1 MAFFPVC
8 SSYPGILGELYSAA
22 FNGPGFNWICSP
34 AVTELETVV
43 LDWLATLLNL
53 PACYLSAGE
62 GGGVI
67 HGTASEAILT
77 VMVAAR
83 ERYLDNKCAGL
94 TGEEKATKKAIIRGR
109 LVALGSDQSHS
120 CTEKAALIAGVHY
133 KSIPCNLQD
142 DLSLRGS
149 NLRKSLEECAQAGLE
164 PFYLTATLGTTATC
178 AVDDFEEIAC
188 ISREAQDL
196 WIHVDAAY
204 AGSALICEEFHH
216 LPQHFEKFNSF
227 NVNLHKWL
235 LTNFDAR

>member
-34 AVTELETVV
+34 AVTELEAIV
-43 LDWLATLLNL
+43 LDWLANLLNL
-53 PACYLSAGE
+53 PTCYLSFGE

-67 HGTASEAILT
+67 HGTASEAIPT

-83 ERYLDNKCAGL
+83 ERYLDDICSGL
-94 TGEEKATKKAIIRGR
+94 TGDEKATKKAMIRGR

-133 KSIPCNLQD
+133 KSIQCSLQD
-142 DLSLRGS
+142 DLALKVSG
-149 NLRKSLEECAQAGLE
+149 LRKSLEECAKAGLL

-178 AVDDFEEIAC
+178 AIDDLKKQLLFPKIKAC
-188 ISREAQDL
+188 
-196 WIHVDAAY
+196 
-204 AGSALICEEFHH
+204 GSMLMLRTQAL
-216 LPQHFEKFNSF
+216 L
-227 NVNLHKWL
+227 
-235 LTNFDAR
+235 